1 MLKCVENRRYGL
13 TKSVIPSCDFEHW
26 FYILIFDLDVARF
39 FFHDWRKYCKSYC
52 RRKAWLHGYTY
63 YAFFLRQKSFKP
75 IYFDPNYTYW
85 IDSYCVKDRLRY
97 RHENLDRNY
106 MVIYLVDYTFPNEG
120 KFAHFMR
127 RRTVVVAVTLRAHS
141 APASNIS
148 MNGNLI
154 FVINRNNEINYSI
167 QEVVIIVFKITSLTI
182 SRNKDLFRWFVLNM
196 FRWQTDRWYK
206 TRFKIDNSIKFNY
219 C

>member
-1 MLKCVENRRYGL
+1 M
-13 TKSVIPSCDFEHW
+13 SS
-26 FYILIFDLDVARF
+26 
-39 FFHDWRKYCKSYC
+39 
-52 RRKAWLHGYTY
+52 
-63 YAFFLRQKSFKP
+63 
-75 IYFDPNYTYW
+75 
-85 IDSYCVKDRLRY
+85 
-97 RHENLDRNY
+97 

-167 QEVVIIVFKITSLTI
+167 QEVIIVFKITSFTI

-196 FRWQTDRWYK
+196 FRWQTDR
-206 TRFKIDNSIKFNY
+206 
-219 C
+219 